1 MSNVERLHEIKE
13 IAKMIVD
20 IGPHDSALLQEIV
33 NIAQDMTDTYDLNRF
48 AKDMREISRR
58 NGFEN
63 PQSIDEVERTATK
76 LLLINEEVL
85 EAWREVRKTG
95 DLDAFSEELADTI
108 IRVADLTVDLG
119 IDLDAVV
126 DAKVEKNRNRPYKHG
141 AKV

>member
-1 MSNVERLHEIKE
+1 MS
-13 IAKMIVD
+13 
-20 IGPHDSALLQEIV
+20 
-33 NIAQDMTDTYDLNRF
+33 YDLNRF
-48 AKDMREISRR
+48 AKDMRDISRA

-95 DLDAFSEELADTI
+95 NKEAFAEELADVI

-119 IDLDAVV
+119 IDLDEVI
-126 DAKVEKNRNRPYKHG
+126 DAKVEKNRNRPFKHG
-141 AKV
+141 AKA